1 MTNKQLMGRSLINT
15 VGLAVYVFAVA
26 NIMQNGEKWFGRVPG
41 LLGPTA
47 FLMLFVLSAAV
58 SGSLVFGK
66 PILVYLDG
74 DKKGAVVMV
83 LYTMLWLTLF
93 VALALLGLATFR

>member
-74 DKKGAVVMV
+74 DKKGAVAMV